1 MRQTVLRCQIRRN
14 DPSHRL
20 ICPTYVGLINGAI
33 LLNAAGR
40 FKETAKPEVVDTR
53 PQW

>member
-1 MRQTVLRCQIRRN
+1 MTQLN
-14 DPSHRL
+14 DQVVRL
-20 ICPTYVGLINGAI
+20 NAGLINGAI